1 MAIVLDAMGS
11 DDFPNPEIDAA
22 FLAAEQL
29 QTEII
34 LVGQEEKLTPLMDKH
49 PPTSKVR
56 VVHAPEILE
65 MTDKPAR
72 NARRKADNSMAIG
85 MDLVK
90 TGQADAFVTAG
101 NTGGAMANGLFRL
114 GRIRGVKRPALTT
127 VLPTKTG
134 AAVAVDIGA
143 NADCKP
149 QFLLQFGIMG
159 SIYAEKVIGIPSPRV
174 GLLSNGEEEGKGN
187 SLVKETFPLIKESS
201 LNFIGNVEPKELFG
215 GDVDVVVFDGF
226 TGNVLIKTSEAV
238 SKLLLDIL
246 KTELSSS
253 LRTKAGAALA
263 MPAFQEVKTRLDP
276 RQVGAAPLLGING
289 LVFVGHGRSDATALV
304 NAIKLAHQAVEA
316 DFLPTLKQAIQEEL
330 TSGPSDPG
338 DSE

>member
-11 DDFPNPEIDAA
+11 DRFPDPEVEAA
-22 FLAAEQL
+22 FLAADQL

-34 LVGQEEKLTPLMDKH
+34 LVGQQQRLQPLIDQY
-49 PPTSKVR
+49 PSSDR
-56 VVHAPEILE
+56 VQLVHAPEVLE

-72 NARRKADNSMAIG
+72 NARRKADNSMAVG

-90 TGQADAFVTAG
+90 SGQADAFVTAG

-127 VLPTKTG
+127 VLPTQTG
-134 AAVAVDIGA
+134 SAVAVDIGA

-149 QFLLQFGIMG
+149 LFLLQFGIMG
-159 SIYAEKVIGIPSPRV
+159 SIYAEKVLGVKNPRV

-187 SLVKETFPLIKESS
+187 SLVKETFPLFKGST
-201 LNFIGNVEPKELFG
+201 LNFAGNVEPKEFFG
-215 GDVDVVVFDGF
+215 GEVDVVVFDGF
-226 TGNVLIKTSEAV
+226 TGNILIKTSEAI

-246 KTELSSS
+246 KQELTSS
-253 LRTKAGAALA
+253 LRTKLGAGLA
-263 MPAFQEVKTRLDP
+263 MPAFREVRNRLDP
-276 RQVGAAPLLGING
+276 RNVGAAPLLGING

-304 NAIKLAHQAVEA
+304 NALKLAKQSVDAEL
-316 DFLPTLKQAIQEEL
+316 LPNLKQAIQEEL
-330 TSGPSDPG
+330 KTADQATGES
-338 DSE
+338 

>member
-11 DDFPNPEIDAA
+11 DRFPDPEVEAA
-22 FLAAEQL
+22 FLAADQL

-34 LVGQEEKLTPLMDKH
+34 LVGQQQRLQPLIDQN
-49 PPTSKVR
+49 PGNDR
-56 VVHAPEILE
+56 VQLVHAPEVLE

-72 NARRKADNSMAIG
+72 NARRKADNSMAVG

-90 TGQADAFVTAG
+90 SGQADAFVTAG

-127 VLPTKTG
+127 VLPTQTG
-134 AAVAVDIGA
+134 SAVAVDIGA

-149 QFLLQFGIMG
+149 LFLLQFGIMG
-159 SIYAEKVIGIPSPRV
+159 SIYAEKVLGVKHPRV

-187 SLVKETFPLIKESS
+187 SLVKETFPLFKSS
-201 LNFIGNVEPKELFG
+201 TLNFAGNVEPKEFFG
-215 GDVDVVVFDGF
+215 GEVDVVVFDGF
-226 TGNVLIKTSEAV
+226 TGNILIKTSEAI

-246 KTELSSS
+246 KQELTSS
-253 LRTKAGAALA
+253 LRTKLGAGLA
-263 MPAFQEVKTRLDP
+263 MPAFREVRNRLDP
-276 RQVGAAPLLGING
+276 RNVGAAPLLGING

-304 NAIKLAHQAVEA
+304 NALKLAKQSVDAEL
-316 DFLPTLKQAIQEEL
+316 LPHLKQAIQEEL
-330 TSGPSDPG
+330 KTADQATG
-338 DSE
+338 DS